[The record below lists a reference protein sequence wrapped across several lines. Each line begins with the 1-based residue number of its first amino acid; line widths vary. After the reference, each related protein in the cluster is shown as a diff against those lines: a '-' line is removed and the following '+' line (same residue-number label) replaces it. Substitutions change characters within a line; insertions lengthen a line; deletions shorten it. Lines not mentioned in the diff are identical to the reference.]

1 MIKYIN
7 QAGMEIMINENPTNI
22 KAAESAGWTKAK
34 KAAKKAKKVVDNGD
48 S

>member
-7 QAGMEIMINENPTNI
+7 KSGMEIMINDNPSNI
-22 KAAESAGWTKAK
+22 EAAEKAGWTKAK
-34 KAAKKAKKVVDNGD
+34 AKKVKKVVDNGD

>member
-7 QAGMEIMINENPTNI
+7 KSGMEIEINEAPANI
-22 KAAESAGWTKAK
+22 AAAEKAGWTKK
-34 KAAKKAKKVVDNGD
+34 PKAKKAKKVADNGD